1 MSPQSDKPLYDALAI
16 PDEANANGGVEILR
30 AGLVDEE
37 LFVAARHAFEDPA
50 QWGEVLADIT
60 RRLALLYSMETDLT
74 EAEALTE
81 IEEAYA
87 AEMGA
92 AEVEDPSGDRNTALR
107 PQRKKTTPPPEAG
120 S

>member
-1 MSPQSDKPLYDALAI
+1 
-16 PDEANANGGVEILR
+16 
-30 AGLVDEE
+30 
-37 LFVAARHAFEDPA
+37 
-50 QWGEVLADIT
+50 
-60 RRLALLYSMETDLT
+60 METDLT